1 MQNHSSTKPAFLRLD
16 ADTLARTDAR
26 VLKAQ
31 EVEQRLSARELL
43 DEAAAIV
50 EQAKLDR
57 EEECKRGYAEGFEA
71 GQEEA
76 LRVTTHVALLVSDV
90 VESWMNDS
98 EQKLT
103 ALLMDA
109 FTKLIGQTPQEDM
122 VRTLVNEGLTAM
134 GRSSELVIK
143 VAEPMVS
150 IATAAARNYAESME
164 FDVEFDVV
172 ADLELDPA
180 DVIIQTSLGVID
192 LRGEA
197 LKSQLS
203 SMLMQD

>member
-16 ADTLARTDAR
+16 ADVLAKSDAR
-26 VLKAQ
+26 VLKAG
-31 EVEQRLSARELL
+31 EVEERLSAKALL
-43 DEAAAIV
+43 DEASAIA
-50 EQAKLDR
+50 EQAKIDR
-57 EEECKRGYAEGFEA
+57 EEECKRGFTEGFEA
-71 GQEEA
+71 GQQEA

-103 ALLMDA
+103 ALLMEA
-109 FTKLIGQTPQEDM
+109 FAKLIGQTPNEDM

-150 IATAAARNYAESME
+150 VATAAARDYAQAME
-164 FDVEFDVV
+164 FAVEFDVV
-172 ADLELDPA
+172 ADLELGSA
-180 DVIIQTSLGVID
+180 DVTIQTPLGVID
-192 LRGEA
+192 LRAEA

-203 SMLMQD
+203 SMLIQD